1 MINPFILI
9 SATYIFY
16 SIQRQIFYLSI
27 ENPLAVKGAM
37 HPIILTYVFF
47 FGPRVGRG
55 RGDGGYVR
63 QTSYEESRGEGA
75 GGFGRG
81 MDSRRQGWNETRLVI
96 LCFCCCFFFKPTCIS
111 QPVWKSS

>member
-1 MINPFILI
+1 M
-9 SATYIFY
+9 
-16 SIQRQIFYLSI
+16 IFYLCC
-27 ENPLAVKGAM
+27 
-37 HPIILTYVFF
+37 
-47 FGPRVGRG
+47 FGPCVGRG

-96 LCFCCCFFFKPTCIS
+96 LYFHFFKN
-111 QPVWKSS
+111 QPAFHNLCGNHLNL

>member
-1 MINPFILI
+1 MINPFTPI
-9 SATYIFY
+9 SATYRFY
-16 SIQRQIFYLSI
+16 SIQHQIFYLSI
-27 ENPLAVKGAM
+27 ENPLAVKGSM
-37 HPIILTYVFF
+37 DPYDFDLCFF

-96 LCFCCCFFFKPTCIS
+96 LCFCCCVFFFF
-111 QPVWKSS
+111 